1 MISGQQLHWYAVRVK
16 SNREWVTAEALK
28 GKDFE
33 VFLPTYQQHG
43 SGRNTAR
50 AITVPLF
57 AGYLF
62 CRFDVGN
69 RLPIL
74 MVPGVVHIVGYGSTP
89 EPVDEDEIER
99 VSAVTQSHLQV
110 TPYPYPPVGESVC
123 LSAGPLRGVAGV
135 VLAHQDE
142 NKLVVSVTLLQR
154 AIAVDVERDWVAPAC
169 LQLSS
174 GA

>member
-1 MISGQQLHWYAVRVK
+1 MISGKEMQWYAVRVK

-33 VFLPTYQQHG
+33 VFLPTYRQHG

-74 MVPGVVHIVGYGSTP
+74 MVPGVVHIVGYGNIP
-89 EPVDEDEIER
+89 EPVDADEIAR
-99 VSAVTQSHLQV
+99 VFAVTQSHLQV
-110 TPYPYPPVGESVC
+110 TPYPYPPVGEYVR
-123 LSAGPLRGVAGV
+123 LEAGPLRGVVGV

-154 AIAVDVERDWVAPAC
+154 AIAVDVERDWIAPAS

-174 GA
+174 SA